1 MFALYISSQV
11 PASGHG
17 GSVERRASRLPATTQ
32 GTSEALWPPWARTQF
47 ICNGFWLIWLLYYL
61 QHFSTIQSF
70 IPFSHTVLTRFPH
83 REWLVSFDVIAGG
96 KFPVLPSYLPQL
108 CLWIILKSVFVMRIG
123 FYDARGNCISSESS
137 VTFVSHGFVL
147 TISLC
152 VMLRLHS
159 QRAACSWTASRVC
172 RRETLLNP
180 EKEPSKDLCFALT

>member
-32 GTSEALWPPWARTQF
+32 GTSEALWPPWARTLF

-61 QHFSTIQSF
+61 QHSALFKALSHSLILCWLAFPTGIISF
-70 IPFSHTVLTRFPH
+70 I
-83 REWLVSFDVIAGG
+83 WCNCWWNI
-96 KFPVLPSYLPQL
+96 PSPSLLSPQL

-123 FYDARGNCISSESS
+123 FYDARGNFISSESS

-180 EKEPSKDLCFALT
+180 EKEPSKDPCFALT